1 MLELIFQGFI
11 EWIYSLVL
19 ECWNWLSSSLLDIMS
34 LDLAYIKSH
43 VPIMTDIMQ
52 VLLAVGWALL
62 LGNLVFQAMKG
73 MAAGLGFEAED
84 PKMLFGRSAVF
95 SFLLL
100 ASPQL
105 CELVLDMTSRAITL
119 LELPN
124 AVNVHLVDASILGNL
139 LAGWLVVIIFN
150 FIIMWKVLKLLLK
163 IAEQYVVLSTLTIAA
178 PLAFSMGGSKSTAP
192 IFTGWCRM
200 YGSMCL
206 LMVSNVMFFKMLL
219 SVMSAIPSGLD
230 VIPWMVLILSIVK
243 VAKRMDDTITRIGLN
258 PAMTGAPGGRSL
270 PGMLAAAVMHGAV
283 SQVTKSIGGAI
294 GGAAG
299 NVVKGTAG
307 AAATGLGGFGFIL
320 HPGGGQN
327 TSQQSNNQQVHNQQG
342 GGQQPGPSQAFRQGA
357 GPADFSQQNT
367 FVQNGGNSSNVSSQ
381 SSQRVGGTRHSR
393 KSSVPHGTH
402 RAPSYVPPATG
413 GTPGAD
419 SSRTVENG
427 GPAAASQGST
437 PRSGGFGGGGRGG
450 GFGTGSSGGFGGG
463 SRGGGFGRTRTG
475 SGGFGGGSRGGSF
488 GGGSRSRNSSDST
501 AEHTTTERS
510 QSGAAGTATGS
521 PSRGGASGGM
531 AARSRTGSSGSFG
544 GGSRGGGFGSSR
556 TGGGGFSGGS
566 RSGSFVGGS
575 CYRKSSDGT
584 AEHTTTERSQS
595 GTAGI
600 AAPPAAGERQ
610 SRGRTFGGSGT
621 FHPGVAGTN
630 QPSKSA
636 NGISA
641 ASGAPGTASAEKPGA
656 AGTGASP
663 SATRSTRYQAG
674 EKTLRQRAAESG
686 KGAAVPGKGVS
697 PGQSAP
703 GRSTEAR
710 STRREKVHSERTTVE
725 HTSRRTS
732 EQSGKAGM
740 PPSGS
745 VHQPGRAVPPAKRQG
760 SGPVQQETRRT
771 SVPGRPPGAADAP
784 SGTAGTPPSPAAS
797 TKRQQSGAA
806 RQERSKSPAPTAPS
820 AATAHSGMRPG
831 PAGTAPD
838 RSRASEKGRTARDQ
852 TKRAKGKETGQGMTP
867 PGKRP
872 GIGSVPPASK
882 PQSGAKSPDRSG
894 RGGGAGHGE

>member
-52 VLLAVGWALL
+52 ALLAVGWALL

-84 PKMLFGRSAVF
+84 PKMPFGRSAVF

-192 IFTGWCRM
+192 IFMGWCRM

-270 PGMLAAAVMHGAV
+270 PGMLAATVMHGAV

-299 NVVKGTAG
+299 NVIKGTAG

-342 GGQQPGPSQAFRQGA
+342 GGQQPGPSQAFRQGV

-367 FVQNGGNSSNVSSQ
+367 FVQTGGNSSNVSLQ
-381 SSQRVGGTRHSR
+381 SSQRGGGMWHSR
-393 KSSVPHGTH
+393 KSSVPHGMH
-402 RAPSYVPPATG
+402 CASSYIPPASV

-419 SSRTVENG
+419 SSRTIENG
-427 GPAAASQGST
+427 GSAAASQGST

-450 GFGTGSSGGFGGG
+450 GFGTG
-463 SRGGGFGRTRTG
+463 
-475 SGGFGGGSRGGSF
+475 
-488 GGGSRSRNSSDST
+488 
-501 AEHTTTERS
+501 
-510 QSGAAGTATGS
+510 
-521 PSRGGASGGM
+521 P
-531 AARSRTGSSGSFG
+531 SGSFG
-544 GGSRGGGFGSSR
+544 GGSRDGGFGSSR

-566 RSGSFVGGS
+566 RSGSFGGGS
-575 CYRKSSDGT
+575 RSRNSSDGT

-595 GTAGI
+595 STAES
-600 AAPPAAGERQ
+600 AAPSAAGERQ
-610 SRGRTFGGSGT
+610 SRGKTFGGSGT

-636 NGISA
+636 NGVSA

-663 SATRSTRYQAG
+663 SVTRSTRYQAG
-674 EKTLRQRAAESG
+674 EKTVRQRAAESG
-686 KGAAVPGKGVS
+686 KGAAVPGKGTV

-703 GRSTEAR
+703 GRSTETR

-732 EQSGKAGM
+732 EQSGTAGT

-745 VHQPGRAVPPAKRQG
+745 ARQPGRTVPPAKRQG
-760 SGPVQQETRRT
+760 SDPVQQETRRT

-784 SGTAGTPPSPAAS
+784 SG
-797 TKRQQSGAA
+797 
-806 RQERSKSPAPTAPS
+806 
-820 AATAHSGMRPG
+820 

-838 RSRASEKGRTARDQ
+838 RPRASEKGRTARDQ
-852 TKRAKGKETGQGMTP
+852 TKRAKGKETGQGMKP

-872 GIGSVPPASK
+872 GIGSVPPALK
-882 PQSGAKSPDRSG
+882 PQSGAKPPDRSG
-894 RGGGAGHGE
+894 RGGGSGHGE